1 MKKKKFSWKG
11 FSWLLA
17 VVVVI
22 LGVLYPHYIW
32 TVERAKAGS
41 AEAVLMNLAIAENL
55 YFIHHQTYTEDWRAL
70 EPYFSKTPSI
80 QGFFAP
86 AAEPG
91 EERFFAFSKPDLETA
106 HNGFSFGIELNEDGS
121 SGKLYAVRVG
131 GVFQYMLGEAFPKP
145 VFVCDPEGLG
155 AKWFCKKFTV
165 YVEPFLMR
173 RIADQNNGLP
183 VSESEQ
189 EAADP
194 QPMAETDTLP
204 Q

>member
-1 MKKKKFSWKG
+1 MKNIK
-11 FSWLLA
+11 
-17 VVVVI
+17 VVNNF
-22 LGVLYPHYIW
+22 
-32 TVERAKAGS
+32 E
-41 AEAVLMNLAIAENL
+41 
-55 YFIHHQTYTEDWRAL
+55 
-70 EPYFSKTPSI
+70 EPV
-80 QGFFAP
+80 
-86 AAEPG
+86 
-91 EERFFAFSKPDLETA
+91 
-106 HNGFSFGIELNEDGS
+106 ELNEDGS

-173 RIADQNNGLP
+173 RIANQNNGLP